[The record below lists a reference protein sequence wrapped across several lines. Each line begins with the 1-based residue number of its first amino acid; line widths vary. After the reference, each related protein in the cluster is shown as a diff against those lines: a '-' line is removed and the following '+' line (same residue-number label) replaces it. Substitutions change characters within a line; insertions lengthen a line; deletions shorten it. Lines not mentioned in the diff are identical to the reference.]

1 VRRPI
6 DWNSVNGAE
15 AAAPPSPASA
25 SAAVESAPISAKPPV
40 IPTTAEFSRRAAQAA
55 APPETVEQKVN
66 RLRPRS
72 LRMQMRFWRTLIFAL
87 WLFGRLVAWQVYIAN
102 YLPGYVRRTNTRR
115 WRKYAREF
123 RHFAIQMGG
132 VMIKA
137 GQFASTRADVLP
149 EEVISE
155 LADLQDKVPTIPYA
169 QIQAVLEREL
179 GDLDARYEWIEPEP
193 IAAASLGQVH
203 RAKLRSGDRVV
214 VKVQRPNVRE
224 IVYTDM
230 AALFIVARVAMRF
243 AFVRRRADAVLLV
256 EEFGRVLLE
265 EISYRKEIENAQ
277 RFARMFADDPG
288 VYVPSIYTAHS
299 TDQVITIEDVT
310 SIKID
315 DFAALERAGINRKD
329 VAQRL
334 MNTYMKQIFDER
346 FFHADPHP
354 GNLFVYPLPVDNV
367 EQYIA
372 RGGGRPFYLIF
383 IDFGMTGTLTKEL
396 VDALINTLSA
406 VITRDAR
413 KLVASY
419 KELGFLLPNA
429 DVRRIEEATE
439 AVFNEVWGLS
449 MSDINQ
455 IDFDVIANIGKEFS
469 DLIYEMPFRI
479 PQDFIY
485 LGRTV
490 SILSGMS
497 TALDPDFNPWTSI
510 QENVQHLITTDDETN
525 VFREIFSSLLD
536 PIQQLAAGNTRGFL
550 LAVRRLL
557 ATLQR
562 PSRAEQLL
570 QQIISGEVQVETKLS
585 PYNRKQLERVES
597 QMKATN
603 RMFLFGSL
611 LIVGTLLYTN
621 GDMQLATAAY
631 AASGGAFLWWLVG
644 R

>member
-55 APPETVEQKVN
+55 VPPETVEQKVN

-243 AFVRRRADAVLLV
+243 AFVRRRAD
-256 EEFGRVLLE
+256 
-265 EISYRKEIENAQ
+265 
-277 RFARMFADDPG
+277 
-288 VYVPSIYTAHS
+288 
-299 TDQVITIEDVT
+299 
-310 SIKID
+310 
-315 DFAALERAGINRKD
+315 
-329 VAQRL
+329 
-334 MNTYMKQIFDER
+334 
-346 FFHADPHP
+346 
-354 GNLFVYPLPVDNV
+354 
-367 EQYIA
+367 IA
-372 RGGGRPFYLIF
+372 RRSRTHSASPACL
-383 IDFGMTGTLTKEL
+383 LTIQAYTCL
-396 VDALINTLSA
+396 LS
-406 VITRDAR
+406 TPRTAR
-413 KLVASY
+413 I
-419 KELGFLLPNA
+419 
-429 DVRRIEEATE
+429 R
-439 AVFNEVWGLS
+439 
-449 MSDINQ
+449 
-455 IDFDVIANIGKEFS
+455 
-469 DLIYEMPFRI
+469 
-479 PQDFIY
+479 
-485 LGRTV
+485 
-490 SILSGMS
+490 
-497 TALDPDFNPWTSI
+497 
-510 QENVQHLITTDDETN
+510 
-525 VFREIFSSLLD
+525 SS
-536 PIQQLAAGNTRGFL
+536 R
-550 LAVRRLL
+550 
-557 ATLQR
+557 
-562 PSRAEQLL
+562 SR
-570 QQIISGEVQVETKLS
+570 
-585 PYNRKQLERVES
+585 
-597 QMKATN
+597 M
-603 RMFLFGSL
+603 
-611 LIVGTLLYTN
+611 
-621 GDMQLATAAY
+621 
-631 AASGGAFLWWLVG
+631 
-644 R
+644 